1 MITQYHDHYHD
12 EMSNLRPMRR
22 ETTSGF
28 LASSHSQLLS
38 QAQLPQDDH
47 DDDHDHHD
55 DDDHDAA
62 VDIERVRDC
71 SS

>member
-1 MITQYHDHYHD
+1 
-12 EMSNLRPMRR
+12 MSR

-47 DDDHDHHD
+47 DDLDHDHHD
-55 DDDHDAA
+55 DDDHNAA